1 MERPGPGWA
10 DVHGRERLGSQGC
23 DGATGMGTV
32 RGSRG
37 EVVVDLEEG
46 GGQRWRQA
54 ALLTARHPALA
65 SPVFLAVDLSD
76 VGTVTLT

>member
-46 GGQRWRQA
+46 GRGGGRQPSSQPVTQPLL
-54 ALLTARHPALA
+54 ALFFSLWI
-65 SPVFLAVDLSD
+65 
-76 VGTVTLT
+76 